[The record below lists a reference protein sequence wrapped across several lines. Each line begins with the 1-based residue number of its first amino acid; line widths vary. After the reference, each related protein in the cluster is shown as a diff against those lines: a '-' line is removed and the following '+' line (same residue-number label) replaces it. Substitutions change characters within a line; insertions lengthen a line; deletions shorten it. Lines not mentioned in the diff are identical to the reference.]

1 MIDQKYLIGAQSIR
15 HYVSRNGWYLEKL
28 SYFHIYVK
36 IQRKIS
42 SIYGI
47 DFIFNLIFLLF
58 ITQKAVKAQIIVK
71 ISEKMLP
78 SSEKIIS

>member
-1 MIDQKYLIGAQSIR
+1 MAFKIPKKRFFVKIELFGEVVLFS
-15 HYVSRNGWYLEKL
+15 
-28 SYFHIYVK
+28 HIYVK